1 MHIDPYVKNMLIT
14 FNIIQK
20 QNIFKMISQLYSAK
34 VTLPEYVPS
43 GTCSFLNAVTEKSE
57 DFVILTD
64 Y

>member
-14 FNIIQK
+14 FNIIQN

-34 VTLPEYVPS
+34 VTFPEYVPS
-43 GTCSFLNAVTEKSE
+43 GTFFLKAVTEKSE